1 MYPIK
6 RRILSKKEENM
17 DQVRGD
23 LTPERGKGISQD
35 DGEEELPEEEAER
48 GKCGQAA
55 ELGRFLALF
64 EPCKT
69 HFTN

>member
-1 MYPIK
+1 
-6 RRILSKKEENM
+6 M